1 MKFKFLTISIIA
13 IFTIL
18 IVTNVFAA
26 TGTVDLK
33 SSTYEVR
40 KGDEFTITLYASSE
54 DGINGIDTS
63 YTYNADKLEKI
74 SENLIDTTNWS
85 NLGISPNISVISNS
99 IEDIKNADI
108 YLIKFKVK
116 DNVSVGEKLSIS
128 TTGIFLDTNAES
140 DSEIT
145 ISSKNV
151 EVTVVEDTQE
161 PNNND
166 DSNNSQNQEENEEPN
181 NNQNQE
187 ENEEPNNNQ
196 SPNNNEQQNNNQGN
210 NNGEVTNN
218 LEDLDKP
225 DNYTVEQEKDSQTQS
240 IYTQKE
246 DNLQVNTDK
255 KNAEKKDTT
264 APVTTLPKTGINYIV
279 IVSLAV
285 VFIIIAIVFYKKYT
299 YIKDIK

>member
-140 DSEIT
+140 NSEIT
-145 ISSKNV
+145 ISPKNV
-151 EVTVVEDTQE
+151 QVTVVEDTLE
-161 PNNND
+161 PNNDNP
-166 DSNNSQNQEENEEPN
+166 NNNQNQDENEEPN
-181 NNQNQE
+181 NNQNQGSTE
-187 ENEEPNNNQ
+187 ETNNNQ
-196 SPNNNEQQNNNQGN
+196 NPKNNEQQDNNQGN
-210 NNGEVTNN
+210 NNGEGTNN
-218 LEDLDKP
+218 SEDLGKS
-225 DNYTVEQEKDSQTQS
+225 DNYIDEQEKDSQTQS

-246 DNLQVNTDK
+246 DNLQVSTDK